1 MIIATMIAAILIIFI
16 LLISL
21 AFGIIYLIGACF
33 RSYQESKIAHQ
44 RDHQQ
49 DYQDRDALEAENEEY
64 SWGHNIKN
72 YMEE

>member
-1 MIIATMIAAILIIFI
+1 MIISTMIAAILIIFI
-16 LLISL
+16 LLINL
-21 AFGIIYLIGACF
+21 VFGIIYILAACF
-33 RSYQESKIAHQ
+33 RSYRESKITHQ

-49 DYQDRDALEAENEEY
+49 DHDALEAENEEY